1 MDGVLIMRSKI
12 LANSVGVLKNP
23 VEQQRQGTNAQNIQQ
38 SVIHTLILPIGL
50 SIASP
55 SMGAYYFIFA
65 MLAYFTIFSDKN
77 YYVKAILKTVI
88 AFSVVGVAW
97 FGLIGFVGKVASLL
111 GVGA

>member
-1 MDGVLIMRSKI
+1 MRSKI
-12 LANSVGVLKNP
+12 IANSVGVLKNP
-23 VEQQRQGTNAQNIQQ
+23 VKQQRHSADAQNIQQ
-38 SVIHTLILPIGL
+38 SVFHTLILPIGF

-55 SMGAYYFIFA
+55 ALGAYYFIFA
-65 MLAYFTIFSDKN
+65 MVAYFTIFSDKN